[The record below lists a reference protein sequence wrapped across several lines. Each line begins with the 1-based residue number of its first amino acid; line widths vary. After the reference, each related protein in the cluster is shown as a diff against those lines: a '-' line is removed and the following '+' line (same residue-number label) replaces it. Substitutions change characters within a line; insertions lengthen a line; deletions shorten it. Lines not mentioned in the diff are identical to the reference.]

1 MTPTHKSAAPTALFR
16 VPVSVWAGLVV
27 LAVGLGVSIA
37 LFDGFSRS
45 VACGTFGLD
54 CVLASLGLLL
64 GSLCVAL
71 VLLLRGLATMRRSG
85 AQGGTG
91 GGWPVVARVLTTG
104 IAAVVALAIL
114 LMVASAALMW
124 VR

>member
-1 MTPTHKSAAPTALFR
+1 MVRVHQPAAPTAFR
-16 VPVSVWAGLVV
+16 VPVSVWTGLVV

-37 LFDGFSRS
+37 MFDGFGRS

-54 CVLASLGLLL
+54 CVLASLGMLL
-64 GSLCVAL
+64 GTLCVAL
-71 VLLLRGLATMRRSG
+71 VLLLRGLGAMRRSG
-85 AQGGTG
+85 VQG

-104 IAAVVALAIL
+104 IAAAVALAIL